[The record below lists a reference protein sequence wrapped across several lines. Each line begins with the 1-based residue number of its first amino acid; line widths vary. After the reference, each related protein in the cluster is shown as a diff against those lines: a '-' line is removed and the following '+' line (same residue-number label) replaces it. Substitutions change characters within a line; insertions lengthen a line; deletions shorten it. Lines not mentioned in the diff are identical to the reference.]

1 MGVQGQFSHPL
12 VLRAK
17 LEKIAAAC
25 HAAGKVPSHCVVTE
39 FKDDKALADAARR
52 ASRELGFSRMWSIH
66 PAQFK
71 PIVDAFAPSVA
82 EVDEAIDI
90 LLAAQAAHWAPI
102 RHAQRG
108 QDQLHDRASYRYFWQ
123 LIQRARRTGQPLP
136 VEAQL
141 TLFGD
146 VVS

>member
-1 MGVQGQFSHPL
+1 M
-12 VLRAK
+12 
-17 LEKIAAAC
+17 
-25 HAAGKVPSHCVVTE
+25 PSHCVITE

-52 ASRELGFSRMWSIH
+52 ASRELGYIRMWSIH
-66 PAQFK
+66 PAQIQ
-71 PIVDAFAPSVA
+71 PIVEAFAPSVA
-82 EVDEAIDI
+82 EVDVAIAI
-90 LLAAQAAHWAPI
+90 LLATQAAHWTPI

-108 QDQLHDRASYRYFWQ
+108 QDQLHDRSSYRYFWQ

-136 VEAQL
+136 VEAPL